1 MDSAKKIA
9 REMLD
14 AINVD
19 GSGLL
24 GAVAKGFISFP
35 VTFGYLGY
43 DFIDTGHRRENLDD
57 KDRLARLVKTAT
69 FNRHLIEK
77 VIAVFI
83 DDFTARID
91 RVLMAE
97 KIGGSIAGGIIFSQL
112 TGFKI
117 GSAISERAVQAFIAG
132 TVVISILS
140 IGAEA
145 SRAIY
150 TSRYLRERNP
160 VAYYKLKGIG
170 DLDLL
175 YFLIEDA
182 VKPFEKA
189 CEVSNANKE
198 EFNNICQYF
207 LGGL

>member
-57 KDRLARLVKTAT
+57 KDRLACLVKTAT

-77 VIAVFI
+77 IIAVFI

-97 KIGGSIAGGIIFSQL
+97 KIGGSIAG
-112 TGFKI
+112 
-117 GSAISERAVQAFIAG
+117 V
-132 TVVISILS
+132 
-140 IGAEA
+140 
-145 SRAIY
+145 
-150 TSRYLRERNP
+150 
-160 VAYYKLKGIG
+160 
-170 DLDLL
+170 L
-175 YFLIEDA
+175 YFPSL
-182 VKPFEKA
+182 
-189 CEVSNANKE
+189 
-198 EFNNICQYF
+198 Q
-207 LGGL
+207 GLK